1 MNTLNK
7 TFVANRTL
15 RAAELNSIVSKINEI
30 IANFPSDESSS
41 DPVDS
46 VTEQDVIDKVNAAK
60 AQLQSLIDQMNAS
73 IGTLIVKVRGLEEG
87 MTTVD
92 DEEEFLRAIRQQCNI
107 VLLDLNV
114 AKKIIRD
121 GEEVIVPAVDL
132 AVLQQDVN
140 TLNTLYAGLSALP
153 GQVGLIANHFDQS
166 GNPIYNGAE
175 IIASI
180 NENGDSTIGINAN
193 KINIDGNT
201 TLTGKLNA
209 LDADIANINV
219 PDTATITNAVIQQ
232 LNVPTTAEIKEA
244 VITDLEAGNVTIT
257 GDLHYNRIIGNVDTV
272 STTQQ
277 LSDNA
282 YFVHINNSTTNT
294 IIVTLPQNPV
304 DGQTLFIEC
313 GNKYFELRANKDIR
327 YYRRVFN
334 GLNTNI
340 KYSIYTGDY
349 TANDTPGVNAKTCEW
364 NGVVEFIYSQNGAY
378 WQQLIHNID
387 ITEA

>member
-73 IGTLIVKVRGLEEG
+73 IGTLIVKVEGLEEG

-92 DEEEFLRAIRQQCNI
+92 GKEEFLRAIRQQCNI

-132 AVLQQDVN
+132 GVLQQDVN
-140 TLNTLYAGLSALP
+140 ALNTLYAGLSALP
-153 GQVGLIANHFDQS
+153 GQVGLIANHFDEQ
-166 GNPIYNGAE
+166 GNPIYDGAA

-180 NENGDSTIGINAN
+180 NDNGDSTVGINAN
-193 KINIDGNT
+193 KVIIEGD
-201 TLTGKLNA
+201 TLVKKLTS
-209 LDADIANINV
+209 LDADIQNINV
-219 PDTATITNAVIQQ
+219 PDTATIANAVIQQ
-232 LNVPTTAEIKEA
+232 LDVPNEATIKSA
-244 VITDLEAGNVTIT
+244 VIQDIEAGNVTIT
-257 GDLHYNRIIGNVDTV
+257 GDLHYNRMIGNSKTV
-272 STTQQ
+272 STSAV
-277 LSDNA
+277 LSNSD
-282 YFVHINNSTTNT
+282 YFVQVNNSNSSNYIT
-294 IIVTLPQNPV
+294 ITLPST
-304 DGQTLFIEC
+304 DLATGQTVFIDC
-313 GNKYFELRANKDIR
+313 GSGYFNLKCAGKPIKYFYAHPVMASGVSGSITGYEVWEATAGAGDDIDAHNAGWNC
-327 YYRRVFN
+327 VIQF
-334 GLNTNI
+334 
-340 KYSIYTGDY
+340 IYTG
-349 TANDTPGVNAKTCEW
+349 T
-364 NGVVEFIYSQNGAY
+364 Q
-378 WQQLIHNID
+378 WQQLIHNIRS
-387 ITEA
+387 